1 MSGTL
6 DSEEL
11 ERFMLYPVKCSRCM
25 AQLTLL
31 RTERVCPI
39 CADYP
44 LVSREQRKYPRARI
58 KLPLVLD
65 LAQGRVLGETKDIS
79 AGGAFI
85 STPKRFRANNN
96 LSMAIINSPPL
107 ERTLPV
113 RAKIVRSNI
122 YCLDDETMFH
132 GMSVVFIRI
141 SGQDRILIADLVLE
155 QLKGVADIALA
166 RRTERNKRIFE
177 SFADFVLE
185 TTGRTDLDKVRKGQM
200 IHEGASSLR
209 LKFIS

>member
-6 DSEEL
+6 DSGEFK
-11 ERFMLYPVKCSRCM
+11 RVMLYPVKCSRCM
-25 AQLTLL
+25 AQLTL
-31 RTERVCPI
+31 RRAERVCPI
-39 CADYP
+39 CAGYP

-58 KLPLVLD
+58 KLPLLLD

-85 STPKRFRANNN
+85 SSPKRFRVNQK
-96 LSMAIINSPPL
+96 LSMEIINSPSL

-132 GMSVVFIRI
+132 GMSVVFTRI
-141 SGQDRILIADLVLE
+141 SGQDRILITDLVLE
-155 QLKGVADIALA
+155 QLKGAADIAVA
-166 RRTERNKRIFE
+166 RRTERNKQIFE

-200 IHEGASSLR
+200 IHEGASLLR

>member
-1 MSGTL
+1 
-6 DSEEL
+6 
-11 ERFMLYPVKCSRCM
+11 
-25 AQLTLL
+25 
-31 RTERVCPI
+31 
-39 CADYP
+39 
-44 LVSREQRKYPRARI
+44 
-58 KLPLVLD
+58 
-65 LAQGRVLGETKDIS
+65 LAQGRALGETKDIS

-85 STPKRFRANNN
+85 SSPKRFRANQK
-96 LSMAIINSPPL
+96 LSMEIVNSPPL

-132 GMSVVFIRI
+132 GMSVVFTRI
-141 SGQDRILIADLVLE
+141 SGQDRLLITDLVLE
-155 QLKGVADIALA
+155 QLKGAADRAVT
-166 RRTERNKRIFE
+166 RRTERNKQIFE

-200 IHEGASSLR
+200 IHDGAFSLR